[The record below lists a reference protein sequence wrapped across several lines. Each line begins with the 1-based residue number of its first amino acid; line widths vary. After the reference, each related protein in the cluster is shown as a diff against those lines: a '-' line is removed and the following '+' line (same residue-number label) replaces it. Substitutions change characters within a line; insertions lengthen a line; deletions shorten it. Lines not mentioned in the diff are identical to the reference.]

1 MKGRLPLLLLAGDIG
16 CCCAW
21 LIDVWRHIIRSQRRY
36 CCKGETWMR
45 NLHFN
50 GRMHWNCSGSDIYR
64 LQSRRDIERGAVNTG
79 QQWWQNNKREN
90 YCTSDDDDDGGIV
103 AEGGGC
109 FCGQI
114 VNLTAVTVRQLVS
127 STCIAF
133 IACGHCSGLWVTD
146 WLKLEL
152 LKVKSCLHNSYDIR
166 TGQYYTCHRSIDVCM
181 GYKKWWLS
189 PFRHCGGVMI

>member
-1 MKGRLPLLLLAGDIG
+1 MSGDILYVVIG
-16 CCCAW
+16 GTAAKVKHEWEICISMGECTGIVVA
-21 LIDVWRHIIRSQRRY
+21 LIFID
-36 CCKGETWMR
+36 CM
-45 NLHFN
+45 
-50 GRMHWNCSGSDIYR
+50 
-64 LQSRRDIERGAVNTG
+64 QSRRDRERGAVNTG

-90 YCTSDDDDDGGIV
+90 YCTSDDDDGGIV

-127 STCIAF
+127 STCFAF